1 MTVQERNKY
10 REFLISELNKLDN
23 QQKNAEKVRVD

>member
-10 REFLISELNKLDN
+10 REFLISELKKLDG
-23 QQKNAEKVRVD
+23 QQSNAEKVRVE

>member
-1 MTVQERNKY
+1 MTVQEKNKY

-23 QQKNAEKVRVD
+23 QHRNEKVNVD